1 MADNQVPSQSQPAN
15 HLSEDVLP
23 PPAAHQPHG
32 YVQQRVAGPHVVG
45 NDQQN
50 IHREGIPQPIGN
62 LNVAM
67 QDQIQYPHHI
77 GAPHY
82 NAAQNFP
89 PLPPYPE
96 VPYVHIHRD
105 VGAAQGVQV
114 QAHAFAQAP
123 GIRENHGGPFGY
135 GAQFPVAGPPE
146 GFPGIWPHPAPRANV
161 PQANGLRNLAGR
173 YLNNPDTLVNVV
185 RIEPSPDGRFEV
197 WIVLELGD
205 IF

>member
-1 MADNQVPSQSQPAN
+1 MCIILQ
-15 HLSEDVLP
+15 
-23 PPAAHQPHG
+23 
-32 YVQQRVAGPHVVG
+32 GPHVVG

-50 IHREGIPQPIGN
+50 FHREAIPQPIG
-62 LNVAM
+62 NVAM

-82 NAAQNFP
+82 NAAQNLP

-96 VPYVHIHRD
+96 VPYVHMHRD
-105 VGAAQGVQV
+105 VGAAQGVQF
-114 QAHAFAQAP
+114 QAHGFAQAP
-123 GIRENHGGPFGY
+123 GVRENHGAPFGY

-146 GFPGIWPHPAPRANV
+146 AGIWPHLAPRANV

-185 RIEPSPDGRFEV
+185 RIEPSPDGGFEV